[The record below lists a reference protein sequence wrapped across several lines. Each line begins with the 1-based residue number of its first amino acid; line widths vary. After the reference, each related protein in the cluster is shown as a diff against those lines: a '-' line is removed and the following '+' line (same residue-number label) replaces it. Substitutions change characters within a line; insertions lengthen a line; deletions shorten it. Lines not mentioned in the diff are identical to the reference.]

1 MKKIVGPVLFC
12 LFAISVAYPTSKPKL
27 VVLLSVDQMRGD
39 YLERFEHDFIGGFRR
54 LWSEGIA
61 YTHADLNYAT
71 TETGPG
77 HATLS
82 TGTYPAKNGILGN
95 EWIEPDTRNEMYCV
109 ADTTAQPVEGL
120 GGKMS
125 PRNLLTTALGDW
137 LKAASPQSKVIS
149 ASVKDRAAILM
160 GGKRPDK
167 AFWYDGRTGSMVTS
181 SYYMN
186 SLPAY
191 VKAFNASGWI
201 EKNVPDAWT
210 RLLPEK
216 AYDRFGPDEFE
227 GEGLWNGTTTFPH
240 AFAKEKKADQL
251 RTSPYGDL
259 LTLAFAQEAVVA
271 EKLGQGRAT
280 DLLTISLSCTDNVGH
295 HYGPSSHELHD
306 QLIRIDRG
314 LGEFL
319 AFLDKQLGKENYIV
333 ALSADHGVCPLPEH
347 RSRVEHKEGRRIDY
361 NTAIRTALPRA
372 MQASMEEWKISE
384 PLVEKNAFLN
394 YSAAAKAGIDSTTL
408 ERRVREMYL
417 KLDGV
422 ADIFFRR
429 ELLSPSTPDRP
440 YLSKFRNSYNPARGE
455 DFQILA
461 CEFCLFSTRKTGSTH
476 GSAHRYDSHVPLVFW
491 GSMFKAQRIAREAHS
506 ADLAP
511 TVATLLGIPFPAGID
526 GVPLPE
532 VK

>member
-1 MKKIVGPVLFC
+1 MKKIIVFTFLPLLAVSFGC
-12 LFAISVAYPTSKPKL
+12 SSSKPKL

-39 YLERFEHDFIGGFRR
+39 YLRRFEGDFTGGFKR
-54 LWSEGIA
+54 LWSEGIV
-61 YTHADLNYAT
+61 YTNADLNYAS

-77 HATLS
+77 HATFS
-82 TGTYPAKNGILGN
+82 TGTYPAKSGIHGN
-95 EWIEPDTRNEMYCV
+95 EWIEPDTRNDVYCV
-109 ADTTAQPVEGL
+109 ADSTALPVDGL

-137 LKAASPQSKVIS
+137 LKSASPQSRVFS
-149 ASVKDRAAILM
+149 VSVKDRAAILM

-167 AFWYDGRTGSMVTS
+167 AFWYDGRSGSMVTS

-191 VKAFNASGWI
+191 VKDFNASGWI

-210 RLLPEK
+210 RLLPDSVYE
-216 AYDRFGPDEFE
+216 RFGPDEFE

-240 AFAKEKKADQL
+240 AFAKDKKADQL

-259 LTLAFAQEAVVA
+259 LILAFAQQAVLA
-271 EKLGQGRAT
+271 EELGQGSAT
-280 DLLTISLSCTDNVGH
+280 DLLAISLSCTDYVGH

-306 QLIRIDRG
+306 QLVRIDRG
-314 LGEFL
+314 LGEFF

-333 ALSADHGVCPLPEH
+333 AFSADHGVCPLPEH
-347 RSRVEHKEGRRIDY
+347 RSMVERREGRRIDY
-361 NTAIRTALPRA
+361 NTVVRTALP
-372 MQASMEEWKISE
+372 QAINALMEEWKISE
-384 PLVEKNAFLN
+384 PLIEKNAFLN
-394 YSAAAKAGIDSTTL
+394 YSAAAKAGIDSLTL
-408 ERRVREMYL
+408 ERRVKQVFLE
-417 KLDGV
+417 LDGV
-422 ADIFFRR
+422 TDIFFRR

-440 YLSKFRNSYNPARGE
+440 YLSKFRNSYNPGRGE
-455 DFQILA
+455 DFQVLA
-461 CEFCLFSTRKTGSTH
+461 CEFCLLSTRKTGSTH

-491 GSMFKAQRIAREAHS
+491 GAAIKAQRIEREAHS
-506 ADLAP
+506 VDLAP
-511 TVATLLGIPFPAGID
+511 TVAKLLGIPFPSTLD